1 MSDTALE
8 LNSVWKKFRK
18 GERHDSLRDLIPA
31 LLRKTLSTAQSN
43 LKQEEFWALR
53 DISFSIRRGEAL
65 GIIGSNGSGKSTTL
79 KLLSGILRPTRGTVE
94 VSGRLS
100 ALIEVGAGFHQDLTG
115 RENIYLNGA
124 ILGMRKEE
132 IDRKLDE
139 IIEFSGISD
148 FIDTPVKRYSSGMY
162 ARLGFSIAAHV
173 DPEILL
179 VDEVLSVGDMTFQ
192 EKSINKMM
200 SFKDRGTSIIFVS
213 HNLASV
219 NLLCSRALFIEKGEI
234 RKFGPT
240 DDVIRQ
246 YIQSNSGSKDKDAEG
261 RNAIFG
267 IRLQDESGNDLDM
280 VQPEKKLRLL
290 FSFRCDR
297 PLDECR
303 IGFSVQ
309 RVSDGLSVCNYSLPL
324 TGTNNDRKRETKCV
338 ICFDANLLRGAYSVS
353 LLISHYPS
361 ARGLVSVEN
370 GVFFSV
376 EERISRKGVAY
387 LNPRL
392 ILKES

>member
-1 MSDTALE
+1 MSYIALE
-8 LNSVWKKFRK
+8 LDGVWKKFRR
-18 GERHDSLRDLIPA
+18 GERHDSLRDLIPS
-31 LLRKTLSTAQSN
+31 LFRKTLSLVQSE
-43 LKQEEFWALR
+43 LRQEEFWALR
-53 DISFSIRRGEAL
+53 DISFSVRRGEAL

-79 KLLSGILRPTRGTVE
+79 KLLSGILRPTRGKIE

-124 ILGMRKEE
+124 ILGMRREE
-132 IDRKLDE
+132 IDKKLEE

-179 VDEVLSVGDMTFQ
+179 VDEVLSVGDMSFQ

-200 SFKDRGTSIIFVS
+200 AFKDSDASIIFVS

-219 NLLCSRALFIEKGEI
+219 NLLCARALLIDKGEM
-234 RKFGPT
+234 KQLGPT
-240 DDVIRQ
+240 GDVIRE
-246 YIQSNSGSKDKDAEG
+246 YIRLNSSTNKDPQDG
-261 RNAIFG
+261 NAIFG
-267 IRLQDESGNDLDM
+267 IRLQDESGNDLDI

-290 FSFRCDR
+290 FNFRCDR
-297 PLDECR
+297 PLNECR
-303 IGFSVQ
+303 IGFSIQ
-309 RVSDGLSVCNYSLPL
+309 RSPDGLSVCDYSLPL
-324 TGTNNDRKRETKCV
+324 TAHENATKREARG
-338 ICFDANLLRGAYSVS
+338 IIYFDANLLRGAYSIS
-353 LLISHYPS
+353 LRIFHYPS
-361 ARGLVSVEN
+361 AGRLVSVDN

-376 EERISRKGVAY
+376 EERMSRKGVAH

-392 ILKES
+392 ILDGY